1 MSCVTTIVLTLIV
14 LAAYACPSAAQPVQ
28 EGARREALITSPDF
42 TAALTGPTI
51 WRETIIENGTKFLRL
66 HFSDIVDR
74 SSEDYSVVI
83 RNYAS
88 KPVFT
93 YDKKSFGAKA
103 DFWSGIIRGDT
114 AVIEVVAAQP
124 PTGLKF
130 VLKEYSFQIEM
141 GKVLS
146 VVDPDEREPV
156 VAYRDDPHI
165 SAAAKAVSKLS
176 FVDQGMMV
184 SCTGFMIADDLLL
197 TNEHCINSQLLC
209 DDAVAIFGYEMT
221 STGSLA
227 EGEDYRCLKLIAKDS
242 QLDYALLQLE
252 GSPGASNK
260 WGHLEL
266 VARDVV
272 LGEALYML
280 QHPAGEPKQISKKG
294 CEVHTPQAG
303 GRGLDRLTDFGHLCD
318 TLQGSSG
325 SPMLD
330 SNHHVVGL
338 HHLGFS
344 SGRWG
349 NENRAVQMKLILS
362 VLPR

>member
-1 MSCVTTIVLTLIV
+1 MKGVTRIV
-14 LAAYACPSAAQPVQ
+14 LAMLMLAFYAYPASAQPAR
-28 EGARREALITSPDF
+28 EGALREAHIMTPDF
-42 TAALTGPTI
+42 TAAFTGATI
-51 WRETIIENGTKFLRL
+51 WRETVVESGTKFLRL
-66 HFSDIVDR
+66 HFSNIVDR
-74 SSEDYSVVI
+74 SNEDYSVVI
-83 RNYAS
+83 RNYAA

-93 YDKKSFGAKA
+93 YPKQAFSAKA
-103 DFWSGIIRGDT
+103 DFWTGIIRGDT
-114 AVIEVVAAQP
+114 AVIEVVAAKP

-130 VLKEYSFQIEM
+130 VLKEYSFQIET

-146 VVDPDEREPV
+146 VVEPDEREPI
-156 VAYRDDPHI
+156 ATYRDDPHI

-176 FVDQGMMV
+176 FVDQGMPV

-197 TNEHCINSQLLC
+197 TNEHCINSQVLC
-209 DDAVAIFGYEMT
+209 DDAIATFGYEVT

-227 EGEDYRCLKLIAKDS
+227 DGEDYRCLKLIAKDS
-242 QLDYALLQLE
+242 RLDYVLLQIE
-252 GSPGASNK
+252 GSPGAQDK

-272 LGEALYML
+272 QGEALYML

-294 CEVHTPQAG
+294 CEVHTPQAR
-303 GRGLDRLTDFGHLCD
+303 GRGPDLLTDFGHLCD

-325 SPMLD
+325 SPILD
-330 SNHHVVGL
+330 TDHHVVGL

-344 SGRWG
+344 SGPWS